1 MDPRRLPGPLKAAIL
16 IKSLGSPAAEEI
28 LAGFT
33 AKERSVVERSLST
46 IEEVPAEL
54 IDSVVDEFNEVLHT
68 RRPSLPLRGSVDGMA
83 DTGGQGKD
91 VDQGQS
97 GLENLKAIEALKPEQ
112 VSEMLKSEHPQTLA
126 VILSHVNAEM
136 ASEILVNLPDEMRID
151 VALRIAGTERFIA
164 TMVEEVDRVL
174 GEIVKEK
181 EGGAIKEVAGIER
194 LAEILNLMK
203 GETGTLLISEIEKT
217 SPELAAQIRQRMF
230 IFDDLVLIDD
240 KGMQKV
246 LRRVESKEL
255 AMALKAASEDVK
267 AKIFKNMSQ
276 RAGELVKE
284 EMEALGA
291 VRMRDVEQ
299 AQQTITRIIQE
310 LEEKGEVVISGR
322 KGEKFVG

>member
-16 IKSLGSPAAEEI
+16 IKSLGSPAADEI
-28 LAGFT
+28 LATFT

-54 IDSVVDEFNEVLHT
+54 IESVVNEFNEQLHT
-68 RRPSLPLRGSVDGMA
+68 RRPSLPMRSAVEDAAGA
-83 DTGGQGKD
+83 GGQEKD
-91 VDQGQS
+91 GVR
-97 GLENLKAIEALKPEQ
+97 GLENLKAIESLKPEQ

-181 EGGAIKEVAGIER
+181 EGGEIKEVAGIER

-255 AMALKAASEDVK
+255 AMALKAASEGVK

-291 VRMRDVEQ
+291 VRMKDVEQ
-299 AQQTITRIIQE
+299 AQQTITKIIQE